1 MAKAHSK
8 LNLVPAGLVGVRR
21 RENGCLDDYV
31 GTAEALVAAG
41 IIDMHLLPGQPGMPK
56 IRIRFHGKKQRHVS
70 TRFPNL
76 FMVTREG
83 AKFRVQ
89 KRVSEEEKER
99 REAARRAAW
108 EQRRAEEERERDR
121 EWEREWEER
130 ARQESLKE
138 VTDEDIDKAEFALEQ
153 AMRMAAAMNAQ
164 IAELRARQAR
174 QQEAKRRPVY
184 LHLVK

>member
-8 LNLVPAGLVGVRR
+8 LNLVPAELVGVRR
-21 RENGCLDDYV
+21 RESLCFDEYL

-41 IIDMHLLPGQPGMPK
+41 IIDMHLLPGQPGQPTT
-56 IRIRFHGKKQRHVS
+56 RIRFNGGKQLHVS
-70 TRFPNL
+70 RKFPNL
-76 FMVTREG
+76 HMVTREG
-83 AKFRVQ
+83 KKFRVQ
-89 KRVSEEEKER
+89 KRVSEDEKER

-130 ARQESLKE
+130 ARQERLKE
-138 VTDEDIDKAEFALEQ
+138 VTDADIEKAEFALKQ
-153 AMRMAAAMNAQ
+153 AMLMAAAQEAH

-174 QQEAKRRPVY
+174 QQEAKRRPH
-184 LHLVK
+184 LQLVK